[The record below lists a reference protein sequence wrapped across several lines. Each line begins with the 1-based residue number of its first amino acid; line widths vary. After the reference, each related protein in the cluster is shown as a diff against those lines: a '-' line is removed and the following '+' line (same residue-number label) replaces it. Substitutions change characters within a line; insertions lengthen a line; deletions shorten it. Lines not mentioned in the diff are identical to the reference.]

1 MKKIFAFALALV
13 ILSLNVF
20 ACADGTDLQSLSD
33 QELLTLYEE
42 VRTEMSRRGII
53 SARALPAGKYIVG
66 EDILPGTYRITCTGT
81 EGEDLG
87 NAYSSLGNAYGAIL
101 GSEWGSLMDSLGG
114 AMGTMSEA
122 TVKILG
128 DYGTVIKTISMKT
141 GDVSSITLNE
151 GTALE
156 ISDGSVTIEWE

>member
-1 MKKIFAFALALV
+1 MKKLFAFVLAV
-13 ILSLNVF
+13 TILSLNVI
-20 ACADGTDLQSLSD
+20 ACADGPDLQSLSD
-33 QELLTLYEE
+33 RELLTLYED
-42 VRTEMSRRGII
+42 VRNEMSRRGII

-66 EDILPGTYRITCTGT
+66 EDILPGSYRITCTGT

-101 GSEWGSLMDSLGG
+101 GNEWGSLMNSLGG
-114 AMGTMSEA
+114 AMGTISEA

-128 DYGTVIKTISMKT
+128 DYGTVIKSISMKT
-141 GDVSSITLNE
+141 GDVSSVTLNE

-156 ISDGSVTIEWE
+156 ISDGSVTLEWE